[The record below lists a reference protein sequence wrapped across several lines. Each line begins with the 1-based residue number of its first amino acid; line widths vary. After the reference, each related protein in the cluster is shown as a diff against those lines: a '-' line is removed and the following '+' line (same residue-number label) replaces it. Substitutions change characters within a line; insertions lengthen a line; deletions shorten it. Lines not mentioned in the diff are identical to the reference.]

1 MADIV
6 IRGTYNSS
14 DIKKFVAP
22 TYGEV
27 NYQYRMSL
35 AGWNFGKKEK
45 NITYE

>member
-35 AGWNFGKKEK
+35 AGWNFGKKIK
-45 NITYE
+45 